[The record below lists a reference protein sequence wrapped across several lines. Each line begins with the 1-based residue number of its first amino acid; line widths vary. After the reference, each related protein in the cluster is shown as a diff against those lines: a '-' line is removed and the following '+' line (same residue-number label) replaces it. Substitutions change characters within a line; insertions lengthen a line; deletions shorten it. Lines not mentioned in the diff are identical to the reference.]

1 MCAIRSKGDIG
12 ANHAVPPLAPATMLQ
27 CRPNINKPPII
38 AYLCAIGKHKLA
50 TLDIL
55 NHIQQLKQL

>member
-12 ANHAVPPLAPATMLQ
+12 ANLAMLPLAPATMSQ
-27 CRPNINKPPII
+27 CGPNRNKSPIV
-38 AYLCAIGKHKLA
+38 AYLCAIGTHKS

>member
-1 MCAIRSKGDIG
+1 MCAIISKGDIG
-12 ANHAVPPLAPATMLQ
+12 ANHAMPPLVPATMSQ
-27 CRPNINKPPII
+27 CRPNINKSPIV
-38 AYLCAIGKHKLA
+38 AYLCAIGTHKLA